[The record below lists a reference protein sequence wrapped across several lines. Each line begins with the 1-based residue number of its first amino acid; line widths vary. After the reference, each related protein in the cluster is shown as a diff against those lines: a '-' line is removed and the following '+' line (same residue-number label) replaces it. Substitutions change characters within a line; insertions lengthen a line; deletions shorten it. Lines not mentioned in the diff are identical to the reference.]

1 MSLFSAVLPEGE
13 FRAAKC
19 DMLEKLIAIG
29 DGSAA
34 LLYLYV
40 LLHGRQTNPAQAM
53 RDLRLSQEEFDKAAF
68 TLTNLSISHAAANE
82 TQKTKPAPKYT
93 ASELKS
99 ARFED
104 NRFRSVCSFTESA
117 LNTPLNESM
126 LRALYTIYEHI
137 GLPAEV
143 MVELISFLKA
153 DKGTVSSRELVREAY
168 IWSDKALFT
177 VSEVQNYLSALQ
189 LQKPLRD
196 AIYKIIGAV
205 GRIPTLAEKNL
216 VAFCVEKGFSE
227 DAVQLAYD
235 RMMRYNGTYSLN
247 YLKKVLQS
255 WDSKNIH
262 TLSEI
267 TSVEPERHTDRNSEI
282 PAQQSNDLS
291 AWEQDWLDE
300 MNRRKAAR
308 RKDHEE

>member
-1 MSLFSAVLPEGE
+1 MSLFSAILPDGE
-13 FRAAKC
+13 FRAVKC
-19 DMLEKLIAIG
+19 DMLDRLIAVG

-40 LLHGRQTNPAQAM
+40 LRHGQQTNSVQAM
-53 RDLRLSQEEFDKAAF
+53 RDLRFTQEQFDQAAF
-68 TLTNLSISHAAANE
+68 TLTNLMISHSASSDMKKPEAA
-82 TQKTKPAPKYT
+82 PRYS
-93 ASELKS
+93 ASELKT

-104 NRFRSVCSFTESA
+104 HKFRSVCSFAESM
-117 LNTPLNESM
+117 LNTPINESM
-126 LRALYTIYEHI
+126 LRALYTVYEHI

-143 MVELISFLKA
+143 MMELISYLKA
-153 DKGTVSSRELVREAY
+153 DKGTVASRELVREAH
-168 IWSDKALFT
+168 IWSDKALLT
-177 VSEVQNYLSALQ
+177 VSDVQKYLSTLQ

-205 GRIPTLAEKNL
+205 GRVPTLAEKNL
-216 VAFCVEKGFSE
+216 AAFCAEKGFSE

-235 RMMRYNGTYSLN
+235 RMMRHNGTYSLN

-255 WDSKNIH
+255 WDQKNIH

-267 TSVEPERHTDRNSEI
+267 TAVEPERNTEHKNAPVTSENT
-282 PAQQSNDLS
+282 ALS
-291 AWEQDWLDE
+291 SWEQDWLDE

-308 RKDHEE
+308 RKDQAQ